1 MLQNDINYSAHL
13 STADILGMDQL
24 YTRSG
29 NQFAGAAIWGI
40 ETVPEP
46 SSTLM
51 LGLGGALALIRRR
64 RK

>member
-1 MLQNDINYSAHL
+1 
-13 STADILGMDQL
+13 MDQL